1 MEVAMATSPAHRLR
15 TQVIRGYDGDEP
27 GLERVMASLERD
39 RHRHLLAPSS
49 EDDLC
54 RLERAIQR
62 PLPAQYRQFLARLG
76 GGLYYDR
83 HEVFGAVR
91 LMIHDI
97 ELVPDVLEVR
107 ARIAASCGANGA
119 PFLLPLH
126 RTQATRHWLDVRDGT
141 VGELGAARRF
151 PDLARFLAAVVRPG
165 PEPSRPA

>member
-1 MEVAMATSPAHRLR
+1 MATSPAQRSR
-15 TQVIRGYDGDEP
+15 TPVTHGYDGDDLD
-27 GLERVMASLERD
+27 LERVLAALKRD
-39 RHRHLLAPSS
+39 HQRHLLAPNS

-83 HEVFGAVR
+83 HEVFGAAR

-107 ARIAASCGANGA
+107 ARLADSCGANGS

-126 RTQATRHWLDVRDGT
+126 RTQGASHWLDVRDGT
-141 VGELGAARRF
+141 VVDLGATRRF
-151 PDLARFLAAVVRPG
+151 PDLAGFLATVVRPG
-165 PEPSRPA
+165 AAAPLPA